1 LKTSCYY
8 IRHFFNLFVGARP
21 PIQIKKY
28 YKNSKINIKLSSMLF
43 DTSPIIYHDLNV
55 SYVKDA
61 IRRFNQRYAGKLE
74 ILTYS

>member
-8 IRHFFNLFVGARP
+8 IRHFSNLFGGARL

-28 YKNSKINIKLSSMLF
+28 YKNSKINTIKLSSMLF
-43 DTSPIIYHDLNV
+43 DTSPIIYHDFNV

-61 IRRFNQRYAGKLE
+61 IEDSTRDMLVN
-74 ILTYS
+74 